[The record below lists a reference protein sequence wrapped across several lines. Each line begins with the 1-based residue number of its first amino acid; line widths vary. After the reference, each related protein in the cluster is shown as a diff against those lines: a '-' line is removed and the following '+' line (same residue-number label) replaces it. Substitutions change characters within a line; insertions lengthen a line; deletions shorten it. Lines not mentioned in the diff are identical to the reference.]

1 MELRGV
7 ESGRKEMRQQ
17 RGTVCEAIRAAK
29 ESEVREW
36 AGSGRKHCYHLESS
50 WKASLR
56 CLCFCKDQKV
66 CCTDMP
72 ESAKPTAMARA

>member
-1 MELRGV
+1 
-7 ESGRKEMRQQ
+7 MRQE
-17 RGTVCEAIRAAK
+17 RGTVCEAIKAAK

-50 WKASLR
+50 WKALLR

-66 CCTDMP
+66 CCTDTP